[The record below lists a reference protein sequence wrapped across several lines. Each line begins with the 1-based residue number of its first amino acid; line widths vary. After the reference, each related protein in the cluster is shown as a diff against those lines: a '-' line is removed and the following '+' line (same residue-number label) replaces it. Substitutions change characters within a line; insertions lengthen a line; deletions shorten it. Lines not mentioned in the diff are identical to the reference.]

1 MKKIIFRSFLI
12 IIALAIGSIFYLS
25 VFGIKTSKFNS
36 IIISEIKKK
45 EPNIELSLDEIKIK
59 FDIKKFQVY
68 LSTVEPKI
76 IYQNIKIP
84 IKEINLYTKIIS
96 VLKSKNEINRAIFSF
111 ENFNIT
117 DIQKIAIRI
126 KPSNFKNYLL
136 NNLNNGEIEKIFI
149 DIKLGENL
157 KIEDY
162 KINGSV
168 KKINVKVLNDLLIQD
183 VSLNF
188 ITDKNLTLINSLN
201 AKYEGI
207 SVSNGSISL
216 KRDKQID
223 IEGKFDSQLKAK
235 EGEIKKL
242 FTNLNLNFL
251 EKNQLSIQGSLLHDF
266 TLKIDENFKLIDY
279 DYKSSGNISEAQLD
293 LKENFKSNFL
303 ENQIKKISV
312 SNTNLSITLNSK
324 NTNLLKFDG
333 FYNLGGIENKKF
345 KISHD
350 LNNKNPTY
358 VIDLDLVDNIFLE
371 FLNYKSNYKNNSNI
385 KSEIN
390 YKNNNLTF
398 NYIKFTE
405 DKNLISINDLKLN
418 SKNEIASILDLEVLT
433 FNNNE
438 ENNNFKISFKEK
450 IYIIGNKFDATYLL
464 KQISSDSK
472 ANPIKNFTKDV
483 EIKINTSNTKSQ
495 VPLKNFNL
503 IGKIINGKF
512 EKFSAKGEFSKTEF
526 IDISLKK
533 NENNKKILEIYSD
546 LPQVL
551 LSDYKFFEGL
561 KGGKLLY
568 KMSFD
573 DKVSVSKMTIEN
585 FKVIKAP
592 ALAKLLTLADLGGVS
607 DLLSGEG
614 MSFDILEIN
623 MKSENNVTNV
633 EEILALGPSIS
644 VLMDG
649 YIESKSGLISF
660 SGTLVPAKTLNNLI
674 SKIPVIGNIL
684 IGDKIGEG
692 IFGVSFKMK
701 GLPGKI
707 ETTVNPIKTLT
718 PRFITR
724 ALEKKKKDNKNN

>member
-1 MKKIIFRSFLI
+1 M
-12 IIALAIGSIFYLS
+12 
-25 VFGIKTSKFNS
+25 
-36 IIISEIKKK
+36 
-45 EPNIELSLDEIKIK
+45 
-59 FDIKKFQVY
+59 
-68 LSTVEPKI
+68 
-76 IYQNIKIP
+76 
-84 IKEINLYTKIIS
+84 
-96 VLKSKNEINRAIFSF
+96 
-111 ENFNIT
+111 
-117 DIQKIAIRI
+117 
-126 KPSNFKNYLL
+126 
-136 NNLNNGEIEKIFI
+136 
-149 DIKLGENL
+149 
-157 KIEDY
+157 
-162 KINGSV
+162 
-168 KKINVKVLNDLLIQD
+168 
-183 VSLNF
+183 
-188 ITDKNLTLINSLN
+188 
-201 AKYEGI
+201 
-207 SVSNGSISL
+207 
-216 KRDKQID
+216 
-223 IEGKFDSQLKAK
+223 
-235 EGEIKKL
+235 
-242 FTNLNLNFL
+242 
-251 EKNQLSIQGSLLHDF
+251 
-266 TLKIDENFKLIDY
+266 
-279 DYKSSGNISEAQLD
+279 
-293 LKENFKSNFL
+293 
-303 ENQIKKISV
+303 
-312 SNTNLSITLNSK
+312 
-324 NTNLLKFDG
+324 
-333 FYNLGGIENKKF
+333 
-345 KISHD
+345 
-350 LNNKNPTY
+350 
-358 VIDLDLVDNIFLE
+358 
-371 FLNYKSNYKNNSNI
+371 
-385 KSEIN
+385 
-390 YKNNNLTF
+390 
-398 NYIKFTE
+398 
-405 DKNLISINDLKLN
+405 
-418 SKNEIASILDLEVLT
+418 
-433 FNNNE
+433 
-438 ENNNFKISFKEK
+438 
-450 IYIIGNKFDATYLL
+450 
-464 KQISSDSK
+464 
-472 ANPIKNFTKDV
+472 
-483 EIKINTSNTKSQ
+483 
-495 VPLKNFNL
+495 PLKNFNL

-633 EEILALGPSIS
+633 EEILALGSSIS

-724 ALEKKKKDNKNN
+724 ALEKNKKDNKNN